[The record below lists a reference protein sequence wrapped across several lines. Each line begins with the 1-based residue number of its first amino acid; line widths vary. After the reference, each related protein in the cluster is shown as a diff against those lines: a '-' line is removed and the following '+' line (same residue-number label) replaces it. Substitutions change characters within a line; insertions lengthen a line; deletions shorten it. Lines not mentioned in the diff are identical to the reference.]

1 MKTTMNYPV
10 AIGRC
15 ISRKLF
21 RRPKGLGIK
30 PSSAYGGLILAL
42 AGCLLSGC
50 SSQPVEE
57 TDKWHLFENLAG
69 GWIRE
74 QGDSLLF
81 TEEWRYG
88 EEDMYGIG
96 ITLEN
101 GDTIFR
107 EEMRILEIEGKY
119 FYQATVPHN
128 PGLVQFEV
136 TILSDS
142 GFTVENPKHDF
153 PKKIKYQWNED
164 SLWVT
169 ISDDERSVEFN
180 FKKGF

>member
-1 MKTTMNYPV
+1 LKTT
-10 AIGRC
+10 
-15 ISRKLF
+15 
-21 RRPKGLGIK
+21 
-30 PSSAYGGLILAL
+30 LILAL

-50 SSQPVEE
+50 SSQPVED
-57 TDKWHLFENLAG
+57 TDKWHLFENLTG

-74 QGDSLLF
+74 QGDSLLS

-88 EEDMYGIG
+88 EEGMYGIG
-96 ITLEN
+96 ITLGN

-107 EEMRILEIEGKY
+107 EEMGILEIEGKY

-142 GFTVENPKHDF
+142 GFTCENPKHDF